1 MYVCANLDDIL
12 SEEEH
17 LQNLS
22 AVLSKLQDAGLRL
35 KKSKCYFL
43 AESVEYLG
51 HVITNEGLQP
61 TQAKVIAVQNAPVPQ
76 NISQLKSFLGLI
88 NYYRKFLPDL
98 SPLLA
103 PLNNLLQKGT
113 KWNWTETQQAA
124 FNKAKSLLQSS
135 VVLSHYDPYKKL
147 VLACDASPYGVGAVL
162 SQYQDDGVE
171 KPVAFA
177 SRSLSKAEKT
187 ILTLKKKAWQ

>member
-1 MYVCANLDDIL
+1 M
-12 SEEEH
+12 
-17 LQNLS
+17 
-22 AVLSKLQDAGLRL
+22 RL

-76 NISQLKSFLGLI
+76 NITQLKSFLGLI

-98 SPLLA
+98 SSLLA

-135 VVLSHYDPYKKL
+135 VVLSHYDPCKKL
-147 VLACDASPYGVGAVL
+147 VLACDASPYGVGSCIV
-162 SQYQDDGVE
+162 
-171 KPVAFA
+171 PIP
-177 SRSLSKAEKT
+177 R
-187 ILTLKKKAWQ
+187 